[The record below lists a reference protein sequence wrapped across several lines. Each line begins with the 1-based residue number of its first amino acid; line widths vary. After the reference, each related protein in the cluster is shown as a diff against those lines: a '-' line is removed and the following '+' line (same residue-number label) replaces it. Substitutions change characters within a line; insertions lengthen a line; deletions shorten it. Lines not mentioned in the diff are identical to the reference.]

1 MDLYNRMSL
10 SKVRN
15 KGMLRLI
22 EIPNPSNCLLC
33 EARLLVWNTP
43 GTQSSSLKP
52 KFAQLFLLELFFLE
66 MSGGE
71 FNFTTLPFW
80 CGFFQVGSGF
90 PQWSP
95 LILSGIFF
103 GRRRELHA
111 LRGKLRRACA
121 ESGIYWQLLGA
132 LLHQQGAE
140 DPRFRQLCLGETY
153 GIHPVSS
160 TLLTKRVKK
169 GWQCVGA
176 HFHAERSLLGT
187 RVE

>member
-52 KFAQLFLLELFFLE
+52 KLAQLFLLELFFFGDVWWGVQLLHYLFDVVSSRWE
-66 MSGGE
+66 
-71 FNFTTLPFW
+71 
-80 CGFFQVGSGF
+80 VGF
-90 PQWSP
+90 PNDPP